1 MKKRI
6 LMCILAVLAV
16 FSLVACGGDKEE
28 PFDAAKKVE
37 GFDQAISTTVKFTYV
52 TNFKVDVVRPGGDVS
67 GMTSFMRDVTAT
79 ATVEMDLGADLYI
92 KVSKTRKDAINAPEE
107 TLTEELLYKKEG
119 KYYYQT
125 SSSLAVEVAEADA
138 KAKLE
143 TILHDA
149 TFEQVGAITVDYLLY
164 NSLSKQYELD
174 VFGGFSEAFFPE
186 DLVDPVYSEGKDGG
200 LHVEYKP
207 EYIGYRTDGG
217 WSDFPGAEGQPAAEI
232 TLDTDAKGRVLS
244 WVENYKNPGLV
255 FNIMSNPPTVTISGS
270 RSFTATY
277 GAAIT
282 KVEEVALTPS
292 TAVYE
297 AASNGTF
304 VVMTCPMGQF
314 GSLAPVANGGALTMG
329 NIIAVKPTANEGY
342 ELASIVVNGQTE
354 PMIDPAMAGGF
365 YCYNVKPGANVI
377 EVSFVAAE
385 PTDAVVTVT
394 NNTSVEYQLQS
405 FEYTNN
411 APSNYKVITD
421 GIIVP
426 GSSVFGA
433 IVVAAGVEVVVKING
448 ADAAPVIPAGP
459 STFYCFSVKEG
470 GNYEVVISEKGEAV
484 EGNAKIVVTND
495 SNVEYKIQWFELVNG
510 APAGFNDVTNGEIVP
525 GASVWGTIVVSNDT
539 PVSVTVNGAPSSF
552 NLPQATVTYYC
563 FKVVEGGNYE
573 VVITP
578 AA

>member
-16 FSLVACGGDKEE
+16 FSLVACGGDKED
-28 PFDAAKKVE
+28 PFDAAAKVA
-37 GFDQAISTTVKFTYV
+37 GFDKEIATTVKFTYV

-67 GMTSFMRDVTAT
+67 GMRSFMRDVTAT

-92 KVSKTRKDAINAPEE
+92 KVTKTRKDAINAPEE
-107 TLTEELLYKKEG
+107 TVTEEVLYQKDG
-119 KYYYQT
+119 KYYYQ
-125 SSSLAVEVAEADA
+125 SSSSVAVEVADA

-143 TILHDA
+143 EVLEAA
-149 TFEQVGAITVDYLLY
+149 TFEQVGGIALDYLLY
-164 NSLSKQYELD
+164 NSLDKQYELD

-207 EYIGYRTDGG
+207 EYVGYRTDGG

-277 GAAIT
+277 GEAIT
-282 KVEEVALTPS
+282 KVQEVALTPS

-297 AASNGTF
+297 EAANGSF

-329 NIIAVKPTANEGY
+329 HIIAVKPTANEGY
-342 ELASIVVNGQTE
+342 ELGEIVVNGETE
-354 PMIDPAMAGGF
+354 PMINPAQAGGF
-365 YCYNVKPGANVI
+365 YCYNVKPGANTVV
-377 EVSFVAAE
+377 VSFVPAE
-385 PTDAVVTVT
+385 PTNAVVTVT
-394 NNTSVEYQLQS
+394 NNTSYDYQLQS
-405 FEYTNN
+405 FTYAG
-411 APSNYKVITD
+411 APSNYQIVTD

-426 GSSVFGA
+426 GATIWGA
-433 IVVAAGVEVVVKING
+433 IVIAADKEVVVKVNGVETSIN
-448 ADAAPVIPAGP
+448 IPANGVV
-459 STFYCFSVKEG
+459 FYSFAVATG
-470 GNYEVVISEKGEAV
+470 GEYKVEISEKGAAV
-484 EGNAKIVVTND
+484 EGNATIVVTND
-495 SNVEYKIQWFELVNG
+495 SNIEYKVQWFELVNG

-539 PVSVTVNGAPSSF
+539 PVSVTVNGAASSF

-563 FKVVEGGNYE
+563 FKVIEGGTYE

-578 AA
+578 AAE

>member
-1 MKKRI
+1 MKRI
-6 LMCILAVLAV
+6 LMCVLCLFVAVSLFACGEPEQPE
-16 FSLVACGGDKEE
+16 FNAADLVAT
-28 PFDAAKKVE
+28 FDQKVE
-37 GFDQAISTTVKFTYV
+37 TTVKFTYV

-67 GMTSFMRDVTAT
+67 GMRSFMRDVTAT

-92 KVSKTRKDAINAPEE
+92 KVTKTRKDAINAPEE
-107 TLTEELLYKKEG
+107 TVTEEVLYQKDG
-119 KYYYQT
+119 KYYYQS
-125 SSSLAVEVAEADA
+125 SSSLAVEVADA

-143 TILHDA
+143 EVLEAA
-149 TFEQVGAITVDYLLY
+149 TFEQVGGIALDYLLY
-164 NSLSKQYELD
+164 NSLDKQYELD
-174 VFGGFSEAFFPE
+174 VFGGFSEAFMPE

-207 EYIGYRTDGG
+207 EYVGYRTDGG

-277 GAAIT
+277 GEAIS

-297 AASNGTF
+297 EAANGSF

-314 GSLAPVANGGALTMG
+314 GSLAPVANGGSLTMG
-329 NIIAVKPTANEGY
+329 HIIAVKPTAAEGY
-342 ELASIVVNGQTE
+342 ELGEIVVNGQTQ
-354 PMIDPAMAGGF
+354 PMINPAQAGGF

-377 EVSFVAAE
+377 EVYFEPAE
-385 PTDAVVTVT
+385 PKDAVVTVT
-394 NNTSVEYQLQS
+394 NNTDVQYQLQS
-405 FEYTNN
+405 FEFENN
-411 APSNYKVITD
+411 TPSNYQIITD

-426 GSSVFGA
+426 GKTIFGA
-433 IVVAAGVEVVVKING
+433 IVVAAGVEVEVKING
-448 ADAAPVIPAGP
+448 ADAAPVISAGP
-459 STFYCFSVKEG
+459 STFYCFAVKEG
-470 GNYEVVISEKGEAV
+470 GNYEVVISEKGAVV
-484 EGNAKIVVTND
+484 EGNATIVVTND
-495 SNVEYKIQWFELVNG
+495 SNIEYKVQWFELVNG

-539 PVSVTVNGAPSSF
+539 KVSVTVNGAASSF

-563 FKVVEGGNYE
+563 FKVVEGGTYE

-578 AA
+578 AAE

>member
-52 TNFKVDVVRPGGDVS
+52 TNYKVDVVRPGGDVS
-67 GMTSFMRDVTAT
+67 GMRSFMRDVTAT

-125 SSSLAVEVAEADA
+125 SSSLAVEVADADA

-149 TFEQVGAITVDYLLY
+149 TYEQVGAITVDYLLY

-385 PTDAVVTVT
+385 PTDAVINIT
-394 NNTSVEYQLQS
+394 NNTTVEYQLQS
-405 FEYTNN
+405 FTYAG
-411 APSNYKVITD
+411 APSNYQVITN
-421 GIIVP
+421 GVITP
-426 GSSVFGA
+426 GDAIWGA
-433 IVVAAGVEVVVKING
+433 IVVSADHEVVVKVNGTETSIN
-448 ADAAPVIPAGP
+448 IPANGVV
-459 STFYCFSVKEG
+459 FYSFPVKTG
-470 GNYEVVISEKGEAV
+470 GNYEVVISEPGVV
-484 EGNAKIVVTND
+484 EETNAIITVVNE
-495 SNVEYKIQWFELVNG
+495 SGVEYQLQSFTYEG
-510 APAGFNDVTNGEIVP
+510 APSNYQVITDGVIVP
-525 GASVWGTIVVSNDT
+525 GASIWGAIVVSSST
-539 PVSVTVNGAPSSF
+539 PIVVTVNGVATQINIPAGQQVFYSF
-552 NLPQATVTYYC
+552 AVKT
-563 FKVVEGGNYE
+563 GGNYE

-578 AA
+578 AE